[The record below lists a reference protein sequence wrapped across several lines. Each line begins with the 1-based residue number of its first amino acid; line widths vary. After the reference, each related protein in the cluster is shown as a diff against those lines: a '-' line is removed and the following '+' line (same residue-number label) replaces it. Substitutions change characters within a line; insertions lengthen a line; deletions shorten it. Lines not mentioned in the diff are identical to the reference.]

1 MKKNDFLSDLTI
13 REIKNISGG
22 YAPPTQEQLDR
33 LREIYGPAADF
44 ICW

>member
-1 MKKNDFLSDLTI
+1 MKKKIASELTQ
-13 REIKNISGG
+13 EEVKNIMGG
-22 YAPPTQEQLDR
+22 YAPPTKEQMDR